1 MRDHEGPVRLRFGP
15 ATGHARGRRQ
25 AGQLESLVCR
35 CHPPRHHGPR
45 ALRTIDRKGGIITE
59 PEFTKSWEELKR
71 ERPLDEERVAAYR
84 LIIEAQSRIAASRTR
99 AGVTDAEIDAALEAC
114 EPANPESLSPSDLY
128 LTTIERFVTAL
139 GGRLEGAAI
148 FGDERIE
155 LSGLRP

>member
-1 MRDHEGPVRLRFGP
+1 M
-15 ATGHARGRRQ
+15 
-25 AGQLESLVCR
+25 
-35 CHPPRHHGPR
+35 
-45 ALRTIDRKGGIITE
+45 
-59 PEFTKSWEELKR
+59 
-71 ERPLDEERVAAYR
+71 AAYR